1 MQRRRFAKRV
11 LTFMLSLAM
20 VMTSITMPSM
30 TVNAAPNSVQVNDV
44 QTEAV
49 APAAPFG
56 VVLNY
61 SNGEMTVVWG
71 APAINEGEPALSE
84 YQWKAVVTGEE
95 GTYTKEHILNVCT
108 LSPLEYGA
116 EGGYKA
122 GATYSVVLYASTDG
136 GATYSEGSAASATTT
151 VTIPEEVEE
160 PSLGEPSGLVV
171 GYVDNCI
178 TAVWGA
184 AEGAT
189 GYIVTITGVDT
200 ATPYTDVQNVT
211 EVKTYSFAC
220 TSQEG
225 YEKGKTYKVTL
236 QATDGENTTEITAD
250 LTKTVDIP
258 TGEEV
263 AQVPA
268 KPTGVTARYW
278 DTDDANK
285 GKIFAEWGG
294 SAPSDPARTQMK
306 ITVDDDEE
314 TAIIKEASTI
324 GGNAF
329 IDNVF
334 AAGEHTVKFVAI
346 NETGSSE
353 PATCTFTLTAE
364 QAGETPEPTP
374 TPTPSVGTYVL
385 VSEQI
390 LQAKVGSPV
399 TLSYQS
405 DAEDFAFTAET
416 TTIKVGTTTV
426 TNATF
431 NDANYYGRSVT
442 IPASYFTEAGVYKI
456 TFAVEGYEIPTVY
469 QTVYATDTTDDWD
482 LIWSDE
488 FVGTELD
495 DEIWDH
501 QTGIGDAYTDAGWG
515 NNEEQYY
522 TDGKNTTVGGGK
534 LTITA
539 KKEAT
544 EGFGTKYTSSR
555 LRTVTEV
562 INGETGKAEPGEIL
576 VDGAGAMAYGKIEAK
591 IKMPTG
597 DGIWPA
603 FWMLPHDSQYGG
615 WAAGGEIDI
624 VEAKGRLENQIV
636 GTIHHGGAWPN
647 NVNTGKWITM
657 DEGDTIDQY
666 HIYTVEWDPDEM
678 RWYLDGELYSTVNNW
693 YSKAGEEG
701 NYPYPAPFD
710 EEFYILLN
718 VAVGGTFDS
727 EVSSEEVECDATG
740 VDMDVDYV
748 RWYQRPAEEYDNWD
762 IKYPESE
769 KAGDD
774 TVAPET
780 NETVAT
786 LLADKAE
793 DGNYIKDPKFTEIDV
808 ESVASGVA
816 AEDVKPANRG
826 KWFPLANVNGT
837 GGVAEYTVAS
847 DETNGNYL
855 KVNVSNT
862 GTQTYSTQMLNYV
875 PIVEGYSYEL
885 TYKAWTDEVN
895 TKSDITVAVGGDD
908 AQGFTKYSS
917 NYTASLTTTP
927 KTYKHAFTMNAKT
940 DPLARVEINL
950 ATSTGAVYLTD
961 VCLKVI
967 EDYNESYGEDDPKA
981 PLANG
986 NHLWNGEFNI
996 GNDAMLYWHWTDGTT
1011 TDDASVAYVEKDGT
1025 DGEVKL
1031 AADDSNVTLYQ
1042 KGIQLLQND
1051 TYVATFETDATAYV
1065 NVRFK
1070 DAEGNQLGSASANI
1084 SDGVATADI
1093 TVPSGTSYEDA
1104 IVEIVF
1110 ENAGKV
1116 LTADSFKMVRTTN
1129 NNIDWDSVGL
1139 YPVYNGDFYNG
1150 MDGWECWSQD
1160 GAGLSSTVTDAG
1172 VLSIDLS
1179 MPTGANFY
1187 SAGFH
1192 ALKNLNVTKGFK
1204 YIVSF
1209 DYTLPAAKNYKLEL
1223 GDEQRDISL
1232 QAGTH
1237 TYVSEPFSPA
1247 GLSDLQIFF
1256 GPEASAQYTLTL
1268 DNIKVYIDPESIT
1281 LPETGYAEP
1290 VSMRQKGYGTIN
1302 DGVTVEFENDATWE
1316 AADKTYFINGEEVE
1330 DATKVVVDSENNT
1343 LKIDKSL
1350 VADGGQYTFAV
1361 KAEGYAKSHAITLK
1375 VLASD
1380 NRLANGD
1387 FSDGTTGWTFYRA
1400 DWEGGSAGSFAVE
1413 DGVAVVNH
1421 GYHSGEPWH
1430 FQLYQGGIQYDA
1442 GTYVVSF
1449 DAWSDVERDI
1459 MVLLSGLGGDK
1470 EETKNYPTLSC
1481 EKKSFKFMLKDL
1493 ESAKDM
1499 KLIFML
1505 GAVND
1510 SYNNGEDPYNI
1521 YIDNVVFR
1529 PAYEEDFHTEPAK
1542 ISVAT
1547 GAVTA
1552 GSDVAIKYVEANSTW
1567 LGADKTVYV
1576 NGNAIADD
1584 KVKNATDAGFTI
1596 DGTVFATSGA
1606 YQIYIVAEGFDATN
1620 TTTKNV
1626 IGPDGNRI
1634 FGGDMSDASK
1644 WVVNNE
1650 DIGLSEG
1657 KIENGVF
1664 KLNYT
1669 SGYYR
1674 HDWNCW
1680 ATWSSQLKKTGVSL
1694 EAGKEY
1700 TIIFD
1705 GKTTLEGGRDV
1716 IIEYGIG
1723 GAEGSAIAHIS
1734 ANGQAAATFTPN
1746 TTSDDY
1752 YICFLL
1758 GPSDEKIQVENQ
1770 TFPHTV
1776 IMDNIG
1782 LYEGVVEPRVGLEIL
1797 PIAPQTYNGGAAIK
1811 PEIQVYNGAKLL
1823 VEKKDY
1829 TVTYKNNKNAGTA
1842 TVTVTGKGSYKDTAT
1857 ETFEILP
1864 KSIWSESI
1872 SRPSWVNTTLSKTG
1886 KFTAPKVVLKDGK
1899 KTMKA
1904 GTEANPKDYI
1914 ITWPEDTTAGYGK
1927 VVTITGTGN
1936 YTGTEQIV
1944 LDILPYGTTQISKPK
1959 TTVTKISYADY
1970 VAGVRPTVTVKN
1982 FVEDAADTV
1991 GDFKVVWPAVEDVTT
2006 GKNNVVTIE
2015 GVMINGENSDSL
2027 SGKLYG
2033 DKDVKFELTGTAL
2046 KANKLDIALEY
2057 DSVQYTGEA
2066 FEPSVTVKDLQRVIS
2081 PEDATEKEY
2090 FTMRPDEDYTVS
2102 YAKNVNSGTAQ
2113 VIITGKGAYA
2123 GSVKKTFKITKVD
2136 MSVSANVVNIDV
2148 ADQVYTGKA
2157 LKPAVTVT
2165 VNGRTLGAKE
2175 YSVAYSANKAAG
2187 TATVVVTGKGNY
2199 TKKAPA
2205 KTFTIVPKD
2214 VNAADITANDV
2225 YAIIKANGTVKAPSV
2240 VVKDGKTTLKLN
2252 RDYTLTWPDITPGE
2266 GNETVIEPGTYEI
2279 KVKGIGNYATELER
2293 TIFYDVLAKDTKLM
2307 KDVKVKLSKSTIAWG
2322 GELPTITVGDGK
2334 YAAGTDYEV
2343 VYGERPVIGK
2353 NKVTIRAINNDC
2365 KGALYGDKVVTL
2377 TITGTKLSTS
2387 KTKFEISG
2395 VNASYPYD
2403 NGEEVR
2409 PEIKIRD
2416 LKAGKFLKLV
2426 SADVYA
2432 GLSDMDQMAYDGIVS
2447 YQNNKNAG
2455 TGKVIVTGVNGY
2467 TGKVTKTFKIDK
2479 QTMIGAKSIEE

>member
-30 TVNAAPNSVQVNDV
+30 TVNAA
-44 QTEAV
+44 QTFESTTATPVGLV
-49 APAAPFG
+49 ATYVDGAIQLA
-56 VVLNY
+56 
-61 SNGEMTVVWG
+61 WG
-71 APAINEGEPALSE
+71 AGHADGTTWE
-84 YQWKAVVTGEE
+84 AVVTGTE
-95 GTYTKEHILNVCT
+95 GETAYESTHQIDTFAAATLNHSGEGYVPGVTY
-108 LSPLEYGA
+108 A
-116 EGGYKA
+116 
-122 GATYSVVLYASTDG
+122 VVLYAILDG
-136 GATYSEGSAASATTT
+136 VKSDASAPAT
-151 VTIPEEVEE
+151 VTIPEQGAT
-160 PSLGEPSGLVV
+160 PSLGNPTGLVV
-171 GYVDNCI
+171 GYSDNCI

-184 AEGAT
+184 ATGAT
-189 GYIVTITGVDT
+189 GYVVTITGVNT
-200 ATPYTDVQNVT
+200 EVPYEDVQNVT
-211 EVKTYSFAC
+211 EAKAYSFAC
-220 TSQEG
+220 TSQDG
-225 YEKGKTYKVTL
+225 YEKGKTYQVTL
-236 QATDGENTTEITAD
+236 QATNGEVTTDVNAE

-258 TGEEV
+258 E
-263 AQVPA
+263 ADLSAIVPA
-268 KPTGVTARYW
+268 TPVGVVAEMWNVEDEHKGDIRVAWANIPGNAGTPVTWNVYMSEADSTENFNKVGTVAYGQ
-278 DTDDANK
+278 DAVYFIELK
-285 GKIFAEWGG
+285 
-294 SAPSDPARTQMK
+294 
-306 ITVDDDEE
+306 DEE
-314 TAIIKEASTI
+314 GHDVYESGVYTIAISAENTAGESAKANANSTI
-324 GGNAF
+324 T
-329 IDNVF
+329 I
-334 AAGEHTVKFVAI
+334 E
-346 NETGSSE
+346 SE
-353 PATCTFTLTAE
+353 PA
-364 QAGETPEPTP
+364 GEPEPTP
-374 TPTPSVGTYVL
+374 TDATYVL
-385 VSEQI
+385 VSEQ
-390 LQAKVGSPV
+390 LEQAKVGSAI
-399 TLSYQS
+399 TLPFQS
-405 DAEDFAFTAET
+405 DDADFAFDAES
-416 TTIKVGTTTV
+416 TTIKVGDTTV
-426 TNATF
+426 TDATF
-431 NDANYYGRSVT
+431 NASNVV
-442 IPASYFTEAGVYKI
+442 IPASYFAEAGVYEI
-456 TFAVEGYEIPTVY
+456 TFAVDGIEIPEVY
-469 QTVYATDTTDDWD
+469 QAVYAVDTKDTWN
-482 LIWSDE
+482 LVWSDE
-488 FVGTELD
+488 FDGTTLD
-495 DEIWDH
+495 PTKWDH

-515 NNEEQYY
+515 NKEEQYY
-522 TDGKNTTVGGGK
+522 TDGANTTVGGGK

-539 KKEAT
+539 KKEST
-544 EGFGTKYTSSR
+544 EGYGTKYTSSR
-555 LRTVTEV
+555 IRTVTED
-562 INGETGKAEPGEIL
+562 INPATGKANPGEIL
-576 VDGAGAMAYGKIEAK
+576 VGGKGAMAYGKIEAK

-597 DGIWPA
+597 DGLWPA

-624 VEAKGRLENQIV
+624 MEAKGRLENQIV

-647 NVNTGKWITM
+647 NVNSGKWITM
-657 DEGDTIDQY
+657 ENGDTIDQY
-666 HIYTVEWDPDEM
+666 HIYTIEWDPDEM
-678 RWYLDGELYSTVNNW
+678 RWYLDGQLYQTINNW

-710 EEFYILLN
+710 EEFYILFNL
-718 VAVGGTFDS
+718 AVGGTFDS
-727 EVSSEEVECDATG
+727 EVASEDVECDENG
-740 VDMDVDYV
+740 KSMDVDYV
-748 RWYQRPAEEYDNWD
+748 RWYQRPAAEYENWV
-762 IKYPESE
+762 IQYPESE

-774 TVAPET
+774 EVAPET
-780 NETVAT
+780 GETVAD
-786 LLADKAE
+786 LLAAVHDE
-793 DGNYIKDPKFTEIDV
+793 TTGNYISDPKFTAIEV
-808 ESVASGVA
+808 ENVPSGVA
-816 AEDVKPANRG
+816 SINRNQ
-826 KWFPLANVNGT
+826 WFPMANVNGT
-837 GGVAEYTVAS
+837 GGVVEYSKGS
-847 DETNGNYL
+847 DETNGTYL

-862 GTQTYSTQMLNYV
+862 GTQTYSTQMLHYV
-875 PIVEGYSYEL
+875 PIVKGYAYEL

-895 TKSDITVAVGGDD
+895 TKSDITVAVGGDEG
-908 AQGFTKYSS
+908 QGYTKYSS

-927 KTYKHAFTMNAKT
+927 KTYKHAFTMNAET
-940 DPLARVEINL
+940 DPTARLEINL
-950 ATSTGAVYLTD
+950 ATSTGAVYMTD

-967 EDYNESYGEDDPKA
+967 EDYDESYGEDDPKE
-981 PLANG
+981 PLSNG

-1051 TYVATFETDATAYV
+1051 TYVVTFETDATAYV

-1129 NNIDWDSVGL
+1129 SNIDWDSVGL

-1361 KAEGYAKSHAITLK
+1361 KAEGYAKSHAIPLK

-1380 NRLANGD
+1380 NRLSNGD
-1387 FSDGTTGWTFYRA
+1387 FSEGTSGWETYMYNGCGS
-1400 DWEGGSAGSFAVE
+1400 WEVV
-1413 DGVAVVNH
+1413 DGVAEVTQTWNE
-1421 GYHSGEPWH
+1421 GGTWNI
-1430 FQLYQGGIQYDA
+1430 QLYQTGLSYDA
-1442 GTYVVSF
+1442 GNYVVSF
-1449 DAWSDVERDI
+1449 DAWADAEDTTLTSVLLNGSTDVAGTRQAVTLGTQAKEYKMVVKNLAANSDVKFDFE
-1459 MVLLSGLGGDK
+1459 LGNLD
-1470 EETKNYPTLSC
+1470 T
-1481 EKKSFKFMLKDL
+1481 
-1493 ESAKDM
+1493 
-1499 KLIFML
+1499 
-1505 GAVND
+1505 GARK
-1510 SYNNGEDPYNI
+1510 I

-1529 PAYEEDFHTEPAK
+1529 PAYDADLNTEPAK
-1542 ISVAT
+1542 ISVVA
-1547 GAVTA
+1547 GAVTV
-1552 GSDVAIKYVEANSTW
+1552 GSDVAITYADANSTW
-1567 LGADKTVYV
+1567 LAANKTVFV

-1584 KVKNATDAGFTI
+1584 KVKNATDAGFTVDASVFNVI
-1596 DGTVFATSGA
+1596 GT
-1606 YQIYIVAEGFDATN
+1606 YEIYVVAEGFEKTN
-1620 TTTKNV
+1620 SVKKNV
-1626 IGPDGNRI
+1626 IGTDGNRI

-1776 IMDNIG
+1776 TMDNIG

-2033 DKDVKFELTGTAL
+2033 DKDVKFELTGIAL

-2293 TIFYDVLAKDTKLM
+2293 TISYDVLAKGTKLM

-2334 YAAGTDYEV
+2334 YAEGTDYEV

-2353 NKVTIRAINNDC
+2353 NKVTIHAKKNDC

>member
-20 VMTSITMPSM
+20 VMTSITMPTM
-30 TVNAAPNSVQVNDV
+30 TVNAA
-44 QTEAV
+44 QTFEITTATPVGLV
-49 APAAPFG
+49 ATYVDGAIQLA
-56 VVLNY
+56 
-61 SNGEMTVVWG
+61 WG
-71 APAINEGEPALSE
+71 AGHVDGTTWE
-84 YQWKAVVTGEE
+84 AVVTGTE
-95 GTYTKEHILNVCT
+95 GETAYESTHQIDTFAAATLNHSGEGYVPGVTY
-108 LSPLEYGA
+108 A
-116 EGGYKA
+116 
-122 GATYSVVLYASTDG
+122 VVLYAILDG
-136 GATYSEGSAASATTT
+136 VKSDASAPAT
-151 VTIPEEVEE
+151 VTIPEQGAT
-160 PSLGEPSGLVV
+160 PSLGNPTGLVV
-171 GYVDNCI
+171 GYSDNCI

-184 AEGAT
+184 ATGAT
-189 GYIVTITGVDT
+189 GYVVTITGVDT
-200 ATPYTDVQNVT
+200 TTPYTDVQNVT
-211 EVKTYSFAC
+211 EAKAYSFAC
-220 TSQEG
+220 TSQDG

-236 QATDGENTTEITAD
+236 QATDGEDTTEITED

-268 KPTGVTARYW
+268 MPTGVTARYW

-374 TPTPSVGTYVL
+374 TPTPSEGTYVL
-385 VSEQI
+385 VSEQ
-390 LQAKVGSPV
+390 LEQAKVGSPV

-426 TNATF
+426 ADATF
-431 NDANYYGRSVT
+431 NDANFYGRSVT
-442 IPASYFTEAGVYKI
+442 IPASYFTEAGVYEI
-456 TFAVEGYEIPTVY
+456 TFAVEGYDIPTVY
-469 QTVYATDTTDDWD
+469 QTVYAADTTDDWN

-562 INGETGKAEPGEIL
+562 INGETGKAEPGKIL

-748 RWYQRPAEEYDNWD
+748 RWYQRPAEKYDNWD

-885 TYKAWTDEVN
+885 TYKAWTDDVN
-895 TKSDITVAVGGDD
+895 TKSDITVAVGGDEG
-908 AQGFTKYSS
+908 QGYSKYSS
-917 NYTASLTTTP
+917 NYTASLTTAP
-927 KTYKHAFTMNAKT
+927 KTYKHAFTMNATT
-940 DPLARVEINL
+940 DPLARLEINL
-950 ATSTGAVYLTD
+950 ATSTGSVYLTD

-967 EDYNESYGEDDPKA
+967 EDYDESYGEDDPKE

-996 GNDAMLYWHWTDGTT
+996 GNDAMLYWHWTDGIT
-1011 TDDASVAYVEKDGT
+1011 TDDKAVAYVEKNGT
-1025 DGEVKL
+1025 DGEVKVV
-1031 AADDSNVTLYQ
+1031 ADDSNVTLSQ
-1042 KGIQLLQND
+1042 KGIQLLQKD
-1051 TYVATFETDATAYV
+1051 VYRVTFDTDATAGV
-1065 NVRFK
+1065 VVKFK
-1070 DAEGNQLGSASANI
+1070 SAEGTQIASAEANI
-1084 SDGVATADI
+1084 IDGIATADI
-1093 TVPSGTSYEDA
+1093 TMPDGTSYEDA

-1110 ENAGKV
+1110 ENAGKT

-1129 NNIDWDSVGL
+1129 NNIDWDNVGL

-1150 MDGWECWSQD
+1150 LDGWEPWSQD
-1160 GAGLSSTVTDAG
+1160 GASCAAVVNESGAL
-1172 VLSIDLS
+1172 DLTIS
-1179 MPTGANFY
+1179 MPTGAKFY

-1192 ALKNLNVTKGFK
+1192 ALKNLDLTKGFK
-1204 YIVSF
+1204 YKVSF
-1209 DYTLPAAKNYKLEL
+1209 DYTLPATKKYKLEL
-1223 GDEQRDISL
+1223 GDEQRDITL

-1237 TYVSEPFSPA
+1237 TYVSEAFSPA

-1256 GPEASAQYTLTL
+1256 GPEASASYTLTL
-1268 DNIKVYIDPESIT
+1268 DNINVYIDPDSII
-1281 LPETGYAEP
+1281 LPTEGYDKP
-1290 VSMRQKGYGTIN
+1290 VSMRQKGYGTIQN
-1302 DGVTVEFENDATWE
+1302 GVTVEFVNDEAWE
-1316 AADKTYFINGEEVE
+1316 AAEKTYFINGVEVT
-1330 DATKVVVDSENNT
+1330 DVTKVVLDANSNT
-1343 LKIDKSL
+1343 IKIDKSL

-1361 KAEGYAKSHAITLK
+1361 KADGYVKSHAITLK
-1375 VLASD
+1375 VLTTD
-1380 NRLANGD
+1380 NRLTNGD
-1387 FSDGTTGWTFYRA
+1387 FSEGTNGWTFYRA
-1400 DWEGGSAGSFAVE
+1400 DWEGASAGSFAVE

-1421 GYHSGEPWH
+1421 GYHSGADWH
-1430 FQLYQGGIQYDA
+1430 FQLYQGGVQYDA
-1442 GTYVVSF
+1442 GHYVVSF
-1449 DAWSDVERDI
+1449 DAWSEVERDI
-1459 MVLLSGLGGDK
+1459 VVLLSGSAGDLV
-1470 EETKNYPTLSC
+1470 ETKRFPSLTE
-1481 EKKSFKFMLKDL
+1481 EKQSFKFLLKDL
-1493 ESAKDM
+1493 AAAKDM
-1499 KLIFML
+1499 KLLFML

-1529 PAYEEDFHTEPAK
+1529 PAYDEDIYTEPVTIKTSGAGSIGK
-1542 ISVAT
+1542 DV
-1547 GAVTA
+1547 AVT
-1552 GSDVAIKYVEANSTW
+1552 YVDENPVWKA
-1567 LGADKTVYV
+1567 AEKEVYV
-1576 NGNAIADD
+1576 NG
-1584 KVKNATDAGFTI
+1584 KEVATEKIKDATNTGLTI
-1596 DGTVFATSGA
+1596 DGSVFTTSGA

-1620 TTTKNV
+1620 TAIKNI

-1634 FGGDMSDASK
+1634 FDGDM
-1644 WVVNNE
+1644 NNA
-1650 DIGLSEG
+1650 
-1657 KIENGVF
+1657 
-1664 KLNYT
+1664 
-1669 SGYYR
+1669 
-1674 HDWNCW
+1674 
-1680 ATWSSQLKKTGVSL
+1680 ATWTVWDKSESGNVGVIKDGKYKLKYNRSLNEGYWLAWASQLKKENISVEGDKT
-1694 EAGKEY
+1694 Y
-1700 TIIFD
+1700 TLSFETSTD
-1705 GKTTLEGGRDV
+1705 MVGGRYAV
-1716 IIEYGIG
+1716 IEFPGGVQQTVYIPECGIVTTTVTPTETTDAFSVNIMC
-1723 GAEGSAIAHIS
+1723 GAAGADLCQD
-1734 ANGQAAATFTPN
+1734 G
-1746 TTSDDY
+1746 
-1752 YICFLL
+1752 
-1758 GPSDEKIQVENQ
+1758 V
-1770 TFPHTV
+1770 FPHTV
-1776 IMDNIG
+1776 IIDNVS
-1782 LYEGVVEPRVGLEIL
+1782 LVEGTEAPVREGLEIM
-1797 PIAPQTYNGGAAIK
+1797 PIPMQTYNGGAAIK
-1811 PEIQVYNGAKLL
+1811 PAIQVYHGTKLL

-1829 TVTYKNNKNAGTA
+1829 TVSYKNNKNAGTA
-1842 TVTVTGKGSYKDTAT
+1842 TVTVTGKGSYKDKAT

-1864 KSIWSESI
+1864 KSIWSETI

-1936 YTGTEQIV
+1936 YTGTGQIV

-1970 VAGVRPTVTVKN
+1970 VAGVRPTVTVKD

-1991 GDFKVVWPAVEDVTT
+1991 GDFRVVWPAVEDVTT

-2015 GVMINGENSDSL
+2015 GVMFNGENSEIL

-2033 DKDVKFELTGTAL
+2033 DKDVKFELTGTTL

-2081 PEDATEKEY
+2081 PEGAEVTEY
-2090 FTMRPDEDYTVS
+2090 YTMLLNEDYTVS
-2102 YAKNVNSGTAQ
+2102 YAKNVNNGTAK
-2113 VIITGKGAYA
+2113 VTITGKGAYA
-2123 GSVKKTFKITKVD
+2123 GSVTKTFKITKVD
-2136 MSVSANVVNIDV
+2136 MSKAENVVNIDV

-2214 VNAADITANDV
+2214 VNASDITANDV
-2225 YAIIKANGTVKAPSV
+2225 YAIIKADGTVKAPSV
-2240 VVKDGKTTLKLN
+2240 VVKDGKTTLKLD

-2293 TIFYDVLAKDTKLM
+2293 TISYDVLAKGTKLM

-2322 GELPTITVGDGK
+2322 GDLPVITVGDGK
-2334 YAAGTDYEV
+2334 YAEGTDYEV

-2353 NKVTIRAINNDC
+2353 NKVTIHAKKNDC

>member
-1 MQRRRFAKRV
+1 MQRKRFAKRV

-20 VMTSITMPSM
+20 VMTSITMPGM
-30 TVNAAPNSVQVNDV
+30 TVNAA
-44 QTEAV
+44 QTFESTTATPAGLV
-49 APAAPFG
+49 ASYVDGAIQI
-56 VVLNY
+56 
-61 SNGEMTVVWG
+61 SWG
-71 APAINEGEPALSE
+71 AGYAEGTTWE
-84 YQWKAVVTGEE
+84 AVVTATEGDVPYESIHSIDTFAATTLNHSGE
-95 GTYTKEHILNVCT
+95 
-108 LSPLEYGA
+108 
-116 EGGYKA
+116 GYVP
-122 GATYSVVLYASTDG
+122 GVTYSVVLYAILDG
-136 GATYSEGSAASATTT
+136 VKSDATAPVT
-151 VTIPEEVEE
+151 VTIPEQGAV
-160 PSLGEPSGLVV
+160 PALGNPTGLVV
-171 GYVDNCI
+171 GYSDNCI

-184 AEGAT
+184 ATGAT
-189 GYIVTITGVDT
+189 GYVVTITGVET
-200 ATPYTDVQNVT
+200 TTPYTDVQNVT
-211 EVKTYSFAC
+211 EAKAYSFAC
-220 TSQEG
+220 TSQDG
-225 YEKGKTYKVTL
+225 YEKGKTYRVTL
-236 QATDGENTTEITAD
+236 QATDGEDTTEITED

-268 KPTGVTARYW
+268 MPTGVTARYW

-346 NETGSSE
+346 NEAGSSE
-353 PATCTFTLTAE
+353 PATCTFTLTEE

-390 LQAKVGSPV
+390 EQAKVGSPV

-442 IPASYFTEAGVYKI
+442 IPASYFTEAGVYEI
-456 TFAVEGYEIPTVY
+456 TFAVEGYEIPAVY
-469 QTVYATDTTDDWD
+469 QTVYAADTTDDWD

-515 NNEEQYY
+515 NKEEQYY
-522 TDGKNTTVGGGK
+522 TDGDNTTVGGGK

-539 KKEAT
+539 RKEAT

-555 LRTVTEV
+555 LRTVTED
-562 INGETGKAEPGEIL
+562 INKETGKANPGTIL

-647 NVNTGKWITM
+647 NVNTGKWYTM
-657 DEGDTIDQY
+657 PNGGSIDDY
-666 HIYTVEWDPDEM
+666 HIYTIEWDPDEM

-808 ESVASGVA
+808 ESVARGVA

-895 TKSDITVAVGGDD
+895 TKSDITVAVGGDEG
-908 AQGFTKYSS
+908 QGYSKYSS

-927 KTYKHAFTMNAKT
+927 KTYKHAFTMNEKT

-967 EDYNESYGEDDPKA
+967 EDYDESYGEDDPKA

-996 GNDAMLYWHWTDGTT
+996 GNDAMLYWHWTDGTL
-1011 TDDASVAYVEKDGT
+1011 TDHASLAYVEKNGT
-1025 DGEVKL
+1025 DGEVKVV
-1031 AADDSNVTLYQ
+1031 ADAGNVTLYQ

-1051 TYVATFETDATAYV
+1051 TYKVTFETDATFAM
-1065 NVRFK
+1065 VRFK
-1070 DAEGNQLGSASANI
+1070 DADGKQLGSASANI

-1129 NNIDWDSVGL
+1129 NNIDWDNVGL

-1172 VLSIDLS
+1172 VLSINLS

-1237 TYVSEPFSPA
+1237 TYVSEPFSPT

-1268 DNIKVYIDPESIT
+1268 DNINVYIDPDSII
-1281 LPETGYAEP
+1281 LPTEGYDKP
-1290 VSMRQKGYGTIN
+1290 VSMRQKGYGTIQN
-1302 DGVTVEFENDATWE
+1302 GVTVEFVNDEAWE
-1316 AADKTYFINGEEVE
+1316 AAEKTYFINGVEVT
-1330 DATKVVVDSENNT
+1330 DATKVVLDANSNT
-1343 LKIDKSL
+1343 IKIDKSL
-1350 VADGGQYTFAV
+1350 VADGGAYTFAV
-1361 KAEGYAKSHAITLK
+1361 KAEGYVKSHAIPLR

-1380 NRLANGD
+1380 NRLSNGD
-1387 FSDGTTGWTFYRA
+1387 FSEGTSGWETYFINNCGS
-1400 DWEGGSAGSFAVE
+1400 WEVV
-1413 DGVAVVNH
+1413 DGVAEVTQTWNE
-1421 GYHSGEPWH
+1421 GGTWNI
-1430 FQLYQGGIQYDA
+1430 QLYQTGLSYDA
-1442 GTYVVSF
+1442 GNYVVSF
-1449 DAWSDVERDI
+1449 DAWADAEDTTLTAVLLNGSTDVAGTRNAVTLGTESKGYKMLLKNLAANSDVKFDFE
-1459 MVLLSGLGGDK
+1459 LGNLD
-1470 EETKNYPTLSC
+1470 T
-1481 EKKSFKFMLKDL
+1481 
-1493 ESAKDM
+1493 
-1499 KLIFML
+1499 
-1505 GAVND
+1505 GARK
-1510 SYNNGEDPYNI
+1510 I

-1529 PAYEEDFHTEPAK
+1529 PAYDADLNTEPAK
-1542 ISVAT
+1542 ISVAA
-1547 GAVTA
+1547 GAVTV
-1552 GSDVAIKYVEANSTW
+1552 GSDVTITYADANSTW
-1567 LGADKTVYV
+1567 LAANKTVFV
-1576 NGNAIADD
+1576 NGNAIAAD

-1596 DGTVFATSGA
+1596 DGSVFNVIGA
-1606 YQIYIVAEGFDATN
+1606 YQINVVAEGFETTN
-1620 TTTKNV
+1620 VVKKNV
-1626 IGPDGNRI
+1626 IGTDGNRI

-1644 WVVNNE
+1644 WVVYNE

-1669 SGYYR
+1669 SGYY
-1674 HDWNCW
+1674 HQDWNCW
-1680 ATWSSQLKKTGVSL
+1680 VTWSSQLKQTGVSL

-1705 GKTTLEGGRDV
+1705 GKTTLEGGRDI

-1723 GAEGSAIAHIS
+1723 SAEGSATAHIS

-1752 YICFLL
+1752 YISFLL
-1758 GPSDEKIQVENQ
+1758 GPTDAKIQVENQ

-1776 IMDNIG
+1776 TMDNIG

-1797 PIAPQTYNGGAAIK
+1797 PIAPQIYNGGAAIK

-1829 TVTYKNNKNAGTA
+1829 TVSYKNNKNAGTA

-1864 KSIWSESI
+1864 KSIWSGTI

-1936 YTGTEQIV
+1936 YTGTGQIV

-1982 FVEDAADTV
+1982 FVEDTADTV

-2015 GVMINGENSDSL
+2015 GVMFNGENSEIL

-2033 DKDVKFELTGTAL
+2033 VKTAKFELTGTAL
-2046 KANKLDIALEY
+2046 KANKLDIALQY
-2057 DSVQYTGEA
+2057 DTVQYTGEA

-2081 PEDATEKEY
+2081 PEDAEVKEY
-2090 FTMRPDEDYTVS
+2090 YTMVPGTDYTVS
-2102 YAKNVNSGTAQ
+2102 YTKNINNGTAQ
-2113 VIITGKGAYA
+2113 AIITGKGAYA

-2157 LKPAVTVT
+2157 IKPAITVT

-2205 KTFTIVPKD
+2205 KTFTITPKD
-2214 VNAADITANDV
+2214 INSSDISAADV
-2225 YAIIKANGTVKAPSV
+2225 YTIIKSDGSVKAPSV
-2240 VVKDGKTTLKLN
+2240 VVKDGKTKLKLDK
-2252 RDYTLTWPDITPGE
+2252 DYTLTWPDITPGE

-2279 KVKGIGNYATELER
+2279 KVKGIGNYATESER
-2293 TIFYDVLAKDTKLM
+2293 TIYYDVLAKDTKLM
-2307 KDVKVKLSKSTIAWG
+2307 KDVKVKLSKTTVAWR
-2322 GELPTITVGDGK
+2322 GEEPTITVGDGK
-2334 YAAGTDYEV
+2334 YVYGTDYEV
-2343 VYGERPVIGK
+2343 LFGRPVIGK
-2353 NKVTIRAINNDC
+2353 NKVVISAINDDC
-2365 KGALYGDKVVTL
+2365 KGKLYGEKTVTI

-2387 KTKFEISG
+2387 ASKFEIKG
-2395 VNASYPYD
+2395 VEKTYPYD
-2403 NGEEVR
+2403 NGEEIR

-2416 LKAGKFLKLV
+2416 IKASRMLKLV
-2426 SADVYA
+2426 EADVYA
-2432 GLSDMDQMAYDGIVS
+2432 ELDEEAQMQYDGIIS
-2447 YQNNKNAG
+2447 YQNNKDAG

-2467 TGKVTKTFKIDK
+2467 SGKITKTFKIDK
-2479 QTMIGAKSIEE
+2479 QTMIGAKSIEELN